1 MAVAPP
7 LTLPH
12 TSLRPFVSSAEP
24 VPETF
29 VLIVRQH
36 GVLGAH
42 LLAETWRRAKVP
54 ASVIDAAIVGAIPS
68 LRATTLHDIARA
80 RQDPTPLP
88 PEISGGPLDDLRIEP
103 PILPD
108 DHTALGHA
116 ELAEWE
122 RSANDA
128 QGFARYLDSA
138 HTTYRLRGLS
148 AVEDA
153 VVQFAAHHVDE
164 LIFCGET
171 ASDAVADLPL
181 LLASGEPD
189 VMAERQR
196 QVIRR
201 LLAPR
206 PGERFIGMQP
216 AVRSALAL
224 AVLAD
229 DRLAGDREAGGSAAT
244 IAELVA
250 TAVPIAAMMESYGT
264 VAVVGTPGPARTPRT
279 MSADPAVED
288 AQPASS
294 QADATEEQD
303 EEVDEGYTM

>member
-1 MAVAPP
+1 M
-7 LTLPH
+7 
-12 TSLRPFVSSAEP
+12 SSAEP
-24 VPETF
+24 APETF

-36 GVLGAH
+36 GVLGAN
-42 LLAETWRRAKVP
+42 LLAETWRRAKVSAP
-54 ASVIDAAIVGAIPS
+54 AIDTAIAGAIPS
-68 LRATTLHDIARA
+68 LRTTTLHDIARA
-80 RQDPTPLP
+80 RQEPTPLP
-88 PEISGGPLDDLRIEP
+88 AEISGGPLDDLRIDP
-103 PILPD
+103 AVLPD

-116 ELAEWE
+116 ALAEWE

-164 LIFCGET
+164 LIFCGES
-171 ASDAVADLPL
+171 ASDAVADLPC
-181 LLASGEPD
+181 LLAAGEPD

-229 DRLAGDREAGGSAAT
+229 NRLAGDRQAGRSAAT

-250 TAVPIAAMMESYGT
+250 TAVPIAVVMESYGT
-264 VAVVGTPGPARTPRT
+264 AAGVATLGPTLTPRT
-279 MSADPAVED
+279 MPAEPAVED
-288 AQPASS
+288 AQPASP
-294 QADATEEQD
+294 QEDATEEHD
-303 EEVDEGYTM
+303 EEMDEGYTM